1 MCVCVCVDIVCAGVK
16 GQVMAGV
23 CYVYTLT
30 ASAAAGHQ
38 EAAWQ
43 VRVAIG
49 SAGFL

>member
-1 MCVCVCVDIVCAGVK
+1 MCGMVNIVCAGVK

-30 ASAAAGHQ
+30 ASAATRHQ
-38 EAAWQ
+38 EAACQ